1 MRAKHGSAKLGR
13 LARTEQPGLCKRT
26 HPRLT
31 LCSTAQA
38 ALLCSYPT
46 PARQL
51 IYAASSA
58 ASFVASAPEDLV
70 AGRCSKAASQPRCLG
85 TCLACSSS
93 NINETLCIVSIA
105 QAWRSSGE

>member
-13 LARTEQPGLCKRT
+13 LARTEQPGLCKRI

-31 LCSTAQA
+31 LCSH
-38 ALLCSYPT
+38 PT

-51 IYAASSA
+51 IYAASSV
-58 ASFVASAPEDLV
+58 ASIVASAPEDLV
-70 AGRCSKAASQPRCLG
+70 AGRCSSQPRCLG